1 MTTRRGFLGALVG
14 GAIAAPSAA
23 RAQAPPKV
31 PRIGFLGTASLDSPE
46 MRLSQAALREG
57 LRERGYVEGQNIAIE
72 LAARHRLPVMS
83 NAREFVELGGLMSY
97 GASITDLVRHSAAYV
112 DRILKGGKP
121 ADLPVEQ
128 PTKFGLLI
136 NLKTARALGLTIPP
150 SLLGRADEVIR

>member
-23 RAQAPPKV
+23 RAQAPAKV

-97 GASITDLVRHSAAYV
+97 GASITDLVRHSAVYV
-112 DRILKGGKP
+112 DRILKGATP

-128 PTKFGLLI
+128 PNKFELLI